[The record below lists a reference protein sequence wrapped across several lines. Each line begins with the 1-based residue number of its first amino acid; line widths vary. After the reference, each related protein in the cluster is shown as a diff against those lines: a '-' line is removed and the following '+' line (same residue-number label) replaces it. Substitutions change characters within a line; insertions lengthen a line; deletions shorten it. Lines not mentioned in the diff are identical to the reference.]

1 MGVKIKDIAKR
12 LEVSPGTISKALN
25 DKKGVSEELKKK
37 IKKLANEM
45 GYRPNLIAQRLSSK
59 KSNTIG
65 VFILSRDKIKLR
77 DSFAIEILDGITE
90 KANKLGY
97 DILLFTTTGN
107 NLNEEQYIE
116 LCKARRV
123 EGAIFIGLCSDD
135 PQLEDIR
142 ASDIPIAIIDLELDA
157 KNVGYISSDNELGI
171 ISALEYLINLGHRKI
186 GFIGSSKTAEVS
198 QIRYKAYQSYLKAR
212 NLYKVDY
219 VWEGD
224 FTRESGEKVAEEVLR
239 LKDIPTAIISA
250 SDSMALG
257 ALKIFKD
264 KGIRIPED
272 ISLIGFDN
280 ISATEY
286 SNPRL
291 TTINQDGIALGK
303 EALNF
308 ILNKS
313 QGHSVP
319 KRRLLKPE
327 LIIRDSVKDIRNNF

>member
-12 LEVSPGTISKALN
+12 LGVSPGTISKALN

-212 NLYKVDY
+212 NLYKADY

-239 LKDIPTAIISA
+239 LKDRPTAIISA

-257 ALKIFKD
+257 AIKIFKD

-272 ISLIGFDN
+272 ISVIGFDN

-313 QGHSVP
+313 QGNSVP